1 MEKKIPK
8 VLWGSKNEN
17 LKEIDF
23 YNAKSNVSKESPS
36 LR

>member
-1 MEKKIPK
+1 M
-8 VLWGSKNEN
+8 VGSKNEN
-17 LKEIDF
+17 WKEIDF